1 MTAMGMNARVCESGG
16 LGSEC
21 MGGSQWATKR
31 VFEVAVMGVN
41 SERSGVV
48 MGSECM

>member
-1 MTAMGMNARVCESGG
+1 MGVKTTVFESSG

-21 MGGSQWATKR
+21 MGGSQWVTKR